1 MANPTAKGTDV
12 GRMIPDA
19 GLNQKLS
26 SSGSKTPAAL
36 HIGLMCLLNLG
47 WKVVHCVHWLG
58 FASAN
63 EVSDDQRM

>member
-19 GLNQKLS
+19 GLNQKRS

-36 HIGLMCLLNLG
+36 HNGLMCLINLVG
-47 WKVVHCVHWLG
+47 KVVHCVPLG

-63 EVSDDQRM
+63 EVSDDQQM